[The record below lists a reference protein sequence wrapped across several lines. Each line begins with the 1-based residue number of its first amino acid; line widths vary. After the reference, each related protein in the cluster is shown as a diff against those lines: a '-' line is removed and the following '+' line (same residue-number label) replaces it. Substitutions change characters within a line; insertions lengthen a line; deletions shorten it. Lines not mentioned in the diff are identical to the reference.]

1 MAKTLEQQI
10 ADAQS
15 KLTRLREK
23 ERRKDTRQKIIIGG
37 MLIAEALADQK
48 SAAKLL
54 RLIEAKVTRDVDK
67 TDVAPLVARLQEI
80 AAKAPEG
87 VG

>member
-15 KLTRLREK
+15 KLARLREK

-37 MLIAEALADQK
+37 MLIAEALANQA
-48 SAAKLL
+48 AAKKMLG
-54 RLIEAKVTRDVDK
+54 LIEAKVTRDMDK
-67 TDVAPLVARLQEI
+67 ADVAPLVTRLQEI
-80 AAKAPEG
+80 AG
-87 VG
+87 